1 MNTSEKQISAPSLL
15 NQWDKCSPIAKPG
28 RGSVVNLRKSLSSN
42 PPKCE
47 YRGISA
53 CCLPIQPQCGSW
65 GEARTGF
72 PGDVHQWLSCH
83 GKEGIW
89 GGSTCG
95 GYSSVT
101 NFHQTWNSLYPKPRP
116 NPCERYHKTSC
127 VAVTHTLCS
136 VIVMASWFRENGSWD
151 LHAQHTVMWWRGVVL
166 MSRRA
171 TFAISNPCHYIC
183 SKKSVRC
190 LLSLREQDNNLL
202 SKVLKRKLLRY
213 LFYSLVHKPR
223 FFTSYK
229 LKFQRFSQ
237 GKI

>member
-1 MNTSEKQISAPSLL
+1 MNTGVSQPAPFPSSLNVAL
-15 NQWDKCSPIAKPG
+15 EG
-28 RGSVVNLRKSLSSN
+28 RQELASQGMSINDWAAMGRKEYEVV
-42 PPKCE
+42 PHV
-47 YRGISA
+47 A
-53 CCLPIQPQCGSW
+53 ATAQ
-65 GEARTGF
+65 
-72 PGDVHQWLSCH
+72 
-83 GKEGIW
+83 
-89 GGSTCG
+89 
-95 GYSSVT
+95 VT